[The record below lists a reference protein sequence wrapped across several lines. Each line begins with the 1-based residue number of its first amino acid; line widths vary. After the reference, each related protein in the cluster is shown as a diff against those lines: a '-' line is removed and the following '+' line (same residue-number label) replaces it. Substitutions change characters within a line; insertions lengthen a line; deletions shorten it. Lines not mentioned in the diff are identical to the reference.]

1 MILAKELLR
10 RFTILGC
17 TLATM
22 VFVPPP
28 LLVAQKG
35 ESDLKKLAQTYQD
48 KDQWVARART
58 VREGILRGAE
68 LWPLPEKTPLSPRIS
83 SLRKYDG
90 YSVENVAFESVPGFF
105 VTANLYRPLHG
116 KESFAGILC
125 PHGHVAAGRFDT
137 NVQQRC
143 ATLARMGAVVLS
155 YNMVGIGDSTQVKH
169 GDRHALTFQ
178 LWNSIRAI
186 DFLLSLKEV
195 DAKRIGVTGA
205 SGGGTQTF
213 LLTAV
218 DDRVAVSVPVVMV
231 SCDFYGGCNCESG
244 LAIHKSDKHATNN
257 ADIAALAAPRPLL
270 LISCGGD
277 WTKNTPEREYP
288 YIRNVYKLLGAED
301 KVENLHLANEGHDYG
316 LSKRMGTYR
325 FFAKHLGLSLEAVSK
340 NALVDESKNV
350 IEKPE
355 EMAAFSKDQP
365 RPDSALQGEAEVL
378 KALRSAQEKPS
389 KE

>member
-10 RFTILGC
+10 HFTILGC
-17 TLATM
+17 ALATM

-28 LLVAQKG
+28 LLYAQKG

-48 KDQWVARART
+48 KDQWLTRGKT

-68 LWPLPEKTPLSPRIS
+68 LWPLPEKTPLRPRIS

-105 VTANLYRPLHG
+105 VTANLYRPLQG
-116 KESFAGILC
+116 KEPYAAILC
-125 PHGHVAAGRFDT
+125 PHGHVPAGRFDT

-155 YNMVGIGDSTQVKH
+155 YNMVGVGDSTQVKH
-169 GDRHALTFQ
+169 SDRHALTFQ
-178 LWNSIRAI
+178 LWNSIRAV

-195 DAKRIGVTGA
+195 DAKKIGITGA

-244 LAIHKSDKHATNN
+244 LPIHKSDQHATNN

-270 LISCGGD
+270 LISCTGD

-288 YIRNVYKLLGAED
+288 YIKNVYKLFDAEGN
-301 KVENLHLANEGHDYG
+301 VANAHIIGGHDYG
-316 LSKRMGTYR
+316 PAKRLPAYR
-325 FFAKHLGLSLEAVSK
+325 FFAKHLRLSLEAVSGPDGR
-340 NALVDESKNV
+340 VDESKNQV
-350 IEKPE
+350 ETPAQ
-355 EMAAFSKDQP
+355 MAPFTKDHP
-365 RPDSALQGEAEVL
+365 RPESALMGEAAVL
-378 KALRSAQEKPS
+378 QAI
-389 KE
+389 